1 MLNRFEER
9 QGGCALRGRPA
20 IIGGLVPTPA
30 EGGGADAKLAAV
42 KKIVILISG
51 RGSNMEAII
60 ATCRS
65 EAWPVEVACVVSSR
79 PDAGGLRLASAAGIA
94 TAVVD
99 PKAFASRASFE
110 DALAGTIDSH
120 RPDCVVLAGFM
131 RVLSEPF
138 VHRYADR
145 MLNVHP
151 SLLPAFAGLDT
162 HGRAIAAGVRAHGAT
177 VHFVS
182 PVVDAGPI
190 VAQAVVPVRDGD
202 TVDALAAR
210 VLAAEHRLFPRAID
224 WFLSGKARLADGRV
238 TLARDVAGDA
248 LMVCA

>member
-1 MLNRFEER
+1 M
-9 QGGCALRGRPA
+9 
-20 IIGGLVPTPA
+20 
-30 EGGGADAKLAAV
+30 

-60 ATCRS
+60 ATCRA
-65 EAWPVEVACVVSSR
+65 EAWPAAVVCVVSNR
-79 PDAGGLRLASAAGIA
+79 PDAAGLRVAGKAGIA

-99 PKAFASRASFE
+99 PTTFSSRSSFE
-110 DALAGTIDSH
+110 DELARVIDAH

-162 HGRAIAAGVRAHGAT
+162 HARALAAGVRAHGAT

-190 VAQAVVPVRDGD
+190 VAQAVVPVRDDD
-202 TVDALAAR
+202 TVEALAAR
-210 VLAAEHRLFPRAID
+210 VLAAEHRLFPRTID

-238 TLARDVAGDA
+238 TLAGDVAAHA

>member
-1 MLNRFEER
+1 M
-9 QGGCALRGRPA
+9 
-20 IIGGLVPTPA
+20 
-30 EGGGADAKLAAV
+30 

-60 ATCRS
+60 STCRA
-65 EAWPVEVACVVSSR
+65 EGWPAEVACVIANKASA
-79 PDAGGLRLASAAGIA
+79 PGLVYASAAGIPTVA
-94 TAVVD
+94 IESKDYTT
-99 PKAFASRASFE
+99 REQFE
-110 DALAGTIDSH
+110 DALAAAIDAH

-131 RVLSEPF
+131 RVLSETF

-162 HGRAIAAGVRAHGAT
+162 HGRALAAGVRAHGAT

-190 VAQAVVPVRDGD
+190 VARAVVPVRPDD
-202 TVDALAAR
+202 TADALAAR
-210 VLAAEHRLFPRAID
+210 VLAAEHRLLPKAVE
-224 WFLSGKARLADGRV
+224 WFLSGRAVMADGRV
-238 TLARDVAGDA
+238 TLADAVASQA
-248 LMVCA
+248 LMVCP

>member
-1 MLNRFEER
+1 
-9 QGGCALRGRPA
+9 
-20 IIGGLVPTPA
+20 
-30 EGGGADAKLAAV
+30 V

-60 ATCRS
+60 ATSRA
-65 EAWPVEVACVVSSR
+65 EGWAAEVACVISSR
-79 PDAGGLRLASAAGIA
+79 ADAPGLSYARAAAIPTAAVESTAHA
-94 TAVVD
+94 T
-99 PKAFASRASFE
+99 REQFE
-110 DALAGTIDSH
+110 DALAAVIDAH

-131 RVLSEPF
+131 RVLSETF

-162 HGRAIAAGVRAHGAT
+162 HARALAAGVRAHGAT

-190 VAQAVVPVRDGD
+190 VAQAVVPVRTDD
-202 TVDALAAR
+202 TVEALAAR
-210 VLAAEHRLFPRAID
+210 VLAAEHRLLPKAVE
-224 WFLSGKARLADGRV
+224 WFLSGRAVLADGRV
-238 TLARDVAGDA
+238 TLADAVASQA
-248 LMVCA
+248 LMVCR